1 MITPSL
7 VISSDHAG
15 FERKEWLKQ
24 FLAQHGYQLQD
35 LGPASYQADDDYPAY
50 GLALGETVTKD
61 PTTKGIAICGNGQ
74 GICIAANKVAGVR
87 AVSAFSPE
95 MAVSTRHDDD
105 ANVLC
110 VPARFQ
116 TNEEIG
122 AIVLAWLETPFS
134 DEERHRRR
142 IRQLIDQ
149 EGW

>member
-24 FLAQHGYQLQD
+24 FLAEHGYQVED
-35 LGPASYQADDDYPAY
+35 LGPTVEQPEDDYPGY
-50 GLALGETVTKD
+50 GFALGERVVKD
-61 PTTKGIAICGNGQ
+61 VSRGVLVCGNGQ

-87 AVSAFSPE
+87 AVSAFTPE
-95 MAVSTRHDDD
+95 MAVSTRNDDD

-122 AIVLAWLETPFS
+122 AVVLAWLETPFS

-142 IRQLIDQ
+142 IRQLADQ